1 MRHGKRLGC
10 TIRGELGLLD
20 LLYLPQVAQELD
32 VQDEQAGALPA
43 TTRPPLW
50 ALNNEIKRDV

>member
-1 MRHGKRLGC
+1 LGQ
-10 TIRGELGLLD
+10 LD

-50 ALNNEIKRDV
+50 ALNNEIKRDVW